1 MAQRQRAS
9 SSGFVVVF
17 SVRKAGRKRR
27 GLILSNLISGHA
39 PSIILWFFTHFHK
52 SISTSATS
60 LPYQPVQNRHPYCSD
75 FASPPRLLLSRI
87 ISPQELYFLTAIMSS
102 PQREAYQLPSQR
114 ESQSGTTHQQ
124 TSSYTTSYGIQAGDS
139 SAGPQVQYICG
150 ECNHKVSL
158 GRGDAIRCKECG
170 HRVLYKERT
179 KR

>member
-1 MAQRQRAS
+1 
-9 SSGFVVVF
+9 
-17 SVRKAGRKRR
+17 
-27 GLILSNLISGHA
+27 
-39 PSIILWFFTHFHK
+39 
-52 SISTSATS
+52 
-60 LPYQPVQNRHPYCSD
+60 
-75 FASPPRLLLSRI
+75 
-87 ISPQELYFLTAIMSS
+87 MSS

-114 ESQSGTTHQQ
+114 ESSQSGGAVHQVTT
-124 TSSYTTSYGIQAGDS
+124 SYTTSYGIQAGES